1 MVTMGPM
8 LSPLSLQA
16 CLYQQAFIPLPK
28 ATTAQALG
36 THRLR
41 GKGPSPQELTNSTA

>member
-1 MVTMGPM
+1 MVTMDPM

-16 CLYQQAFIPLPK
+16 RLYQQEFIPLPE
-28 ATTAQALG
+28 TRTAQALG

-41 GKGPSPQELTNSTA
+41 GKGPSPQELA